1 MQEFET
7 AEKDFQE
14 VIKLEPSNKAAQQRA
29 TECTNRVKALKEKEK
44 RMYRTM
50 FAKYAEQEEKDK
62 AEEKDKKA
70 EESTKNSAEQGTK
83 EKKEDTK
90 EDDKTT
96 SSEDAKE
103 D

>member
-1 MQEFET
+1 MQEFEI

-62 AEEKDKKA
+62 EAEK
-70 EESTKNSAEQGTK
+70 SAEQATVK
-83 EKKEDTK
+83 TDDKKEDKKK
-90 EDDKTT
+90 EEDKT
-96 SSEDAKE
+96 SEDTVE

>member
-62 AEEKDKKA
+62 AEE
-70 EESTKNSAEQGTK
+70 STKNSAEQGTK